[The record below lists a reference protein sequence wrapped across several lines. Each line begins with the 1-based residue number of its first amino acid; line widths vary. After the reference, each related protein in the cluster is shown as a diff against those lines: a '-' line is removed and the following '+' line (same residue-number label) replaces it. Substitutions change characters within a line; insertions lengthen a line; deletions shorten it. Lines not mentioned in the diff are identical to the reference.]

1 MPSFLSLLIARSL
14 PLSSFL
20 LARSES
26 REGLFVAAVLHDPR
40 HSITWEE
47 YRDGHQ
53 TIAFDRWGRTSPLF
67 ILALDETKNNLSD
80 QIILLITELA
90 GAARRIGAN
99 PVGYKLDQPF
109 PCLGKNSFP
118 IKSSSSHF
126 PNDSHSFFFP
136 QPTSLLNS
144 YPSFFV
150 SRPKRSLDRDNV
162 RGSWL
167 FILFPMPDICGD
179 TFQTGNSI

>member
-1 MPSFLSLLIARSL
+1 MKQKTNF
-14 PLSSFL
+14 
-20 LARSES
+20 
-26 REGLFVAAVLHDPR
+26 
-40 HSITWEE
+40 
-47 YRDGHQ
+47 
-53 TIAFDRWGRTSPLF
+53 
-67 ILALDETKNNLSD
+67 SD
-80 QIILLITELA
+80 QIILLITQLA
-90 GAARRIGAN
+90 GAPRRFGAN
-99 PVGYKLDQPF
+99 SVGNKLDQPF
-109 PCLGKNSFP
+109 SCLDKNSFP

-179 TFQTGNSI
+179 TFKTGNSIWQQEKRGKGWKCSHLASSMTQDDCRKCDFIGPCSDD

>member
-1 MPSFLSLLIARSL
+1 MK
-14 PLSSFL
+14 
-20 LARSES
+20 
-26 REGLFVAAVLHDPR
+26 
-40 HSITWEE
+40 
-47 YRDGHQ
+47 Q
-53 TIAFDRWGRTSPLF
+53 
-67 ILALDETKNNLSD
+67 KNNLSD

-90 GAARRIGAN
+90 GAPRRIGAN
-99 PVGYKLDQPF
+99 SVGNKLDQPF
-109 PCLGKNSFP
+109 SCLDKNSFP

-167 FILFPMPDICGD
+167 FILFQCRISAGTRSKPEIPFDGRNLATRKEREGLKMLAFGKLHDAR
-179 TFQTGNSI
+179 